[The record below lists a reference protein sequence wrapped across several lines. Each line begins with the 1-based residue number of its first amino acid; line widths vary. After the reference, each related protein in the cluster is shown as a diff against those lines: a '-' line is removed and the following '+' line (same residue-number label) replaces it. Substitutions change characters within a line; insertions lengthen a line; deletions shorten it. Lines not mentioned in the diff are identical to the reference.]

1 MKLRRL
7 DLQRSRGLDGP
18 LVLEDLSPGFNVVVG
33 PNGSG
38 KSSLCRGIAALLWE
52 TDDFQGAARGEWEFA
67 GEVREVSRE
76 SGAAPRWG
84 SVGDESTP
92 PLPDAVYRGCFSFSV
107 DDFLTDTATDGEIQR
122 VIRTEL
128 SAGFDLARILA
139 DRKRYGANA
148 STVSQRKNELIA
160 AGKKVEG
167 LRAEHRELWREE
179 QTLGERVER
188 LEESTG
194 ALRNESLYQDA
205 LELARARVALR
216 EAEIALVGFPD
227 HMDRLRGDEIEQ
239 LKSLRAEIEATQE
252 ELVAAQ
258 EKALAAERELKL
270 TGLERPVPFE
280 ELQLVERREVEL
292 RDGEVQFAKASDA
305 EVRAVAS
312 IEAARRELRGAT
324 TTPELGQDA
333 WKRLESVLR
342 ELQKLEARCDDLE
355 ARAGEA
361 PAAEPKRA
369 ELPYEEALALLS
381 HWLEG
386 GAPEQDRIAALALVS
401 GGALSLVLGL
411 FGAANVF
418 TSIGIGLVLIGIGVW
433 RLRERTLGDRTGRE
447 AEYDELPFDPPRFWQ
462 AIHVAERLKELQRES
477 LSFEAERK
485 ERERQTERFEETAR
499 QLEVVRA
506 QRESQAAELAELAV
520 QCGVPPETSRLGL
533 TALAAELLQLTQA
546 NHEFARA
553 QASKQEAKAVIA
565 RTLAKTNEFL
575 AQHGLEPA
583 RDATETR
590 SRKEQ
595 LTAME
600 GRRGLAERDR
610 DEARTLEKRLVDQ
623 LERRR
628 RAHEAYR
635 AERCVEELDGP
646 ELARRLE
653 QLPSWAAA
661 NKEHIAQS
669 AEVRRLER
677 RLETHP
683 DLIAFEVREAQEAF
697 EENHASAELQDELQ
711 RQVAEI
717 RQAIERARRGR
728 ELEDAQADEES
739 ARERLADLRDELFE
753 TEAAAFLLDSVAS
766 DHQSLAQP
774 DLLRE
779 VGRLFGHFTRHRY
792 ELRPAAYT
800 AEAGLPFE
808 IWEAE
813 GRQKQ
818 FAELSSGTKSQ
829 LGLALRIAVAQSV
842 ELGEA
847 LPLVLDEALTNSD
860 PERFR
865 DVVVSLAEL
874 VRDGRQILFLTADDA
889 DAARLAGV
897 LADEGLE
904 PPKRFDL
911 GELRTEGRLAETV
924 AVERVPA
931 VPQRGESE
939 ALDAYAERLG
949 VPRLD
954 PFIGVDSLHLFYL
967 CSDDLDGLHE
977 VLRERVETVGK
988 TRKLLASDATVWRP
1002 ERRTRFEALRTVA
1015 ASWLDHW
1022 GIGRAPV
1029 VPPEELREG
1038 PAGTTKFIED
1048 LVEISLELGGDAR
1061 ALVDALELPA
1071 KERDPRLKGFR
1082 KAKLEELKA
1091 DLEARG
1097 YFTQDEPLG
1106 AEPRLDRCLQAAQT
1120 ALESGALTREDV
1132 VQLANA
1138 FEQWA

>member
-52 TDDFQGAARGEWEFA
+52 TDDFQGAVRGEWEFSGA
-67 GEVREVSRE
+67 VREVARE

-84 SVGDESTP
+84 SGDDETSP
-92 PLPDAVYRGCFSFSV
+92 RLPDAAYRGCFSFSV

-128 SAGFDLARILA
+128 SAGFDLARVLA

-179 QTLGERVER
+179 QALGEHVEH
-188 LEESTG
+188 LEASTD
-194 ALRNESLYQDA
+194 ALRNESLFQDA

-216 EAEIALVGFPD
+216 DAELGLVGFPED
-227 HMDRLRGDEIEQ
+227 MNRLRGDEADQ
-239 LKSLRAEIEATQE
+239 LALLRAETEATQE
-252 ELVAAQ
+252 DLVAAQ
-258 EKALAAERELKL
+258 DKAIAAERDLKL
-270 TGLERPVPFE
+270 TGLETPVPHE
-280 ELQLVERREVEL
+280 ELQLLERREVEL
-292 RDGEVQFAKASDA
+292 REGEIQLAQASEA
-305 EVRAVAS
+305 EARAVAS
-312 IEAARRELRGAT
+312 IEAARQELRATGAA
-324 TTPELGQDA
+324 PAPGLGDDT
-333 WKRLESVLR
+333 WKRLESALR
-342 ELQKLEARCDDLE
+342 ELQKLEARYDDLE
-355 ARAGEA
+355 ARVDETVAAGAEG
-361 PAAEPKRA
+361 AEP
-369 ELPYEEALALLS
+369 PYEEALALLAR
-381 HWLEG
+381 WLEG
-386 GAPEQDRIAALALVS
+386 GARPQDRVAAFGLVG
-401 GGALSLVLGL
+401 GGALSLLLGL
-411 FGAANVF
+411 FGVANVF
-418 TSIGIGLVLIGIGVW
+418 TSIGIGVVLCALGAW
-433 RLRERTLGDRTGRE
+433 RLRERTLGDRTVRE
-447 AEYDELPFDPPRFWQ
+447 QEFAELSLAPPKFWQ
-462 AIHVAERLKELQRES
+462 AISVAERLRDIQREARE
-477 LSFEAERK
+477 FERDRI
-485 ERERQTERFEETAR
+485 EREKARDGVR
-499 QLEVVRA
+499 QLEALRKQRA
-506 QRESQAAELAELAV
+506 EQIMHLAKFAAL
-520 QCGVPPETSRLGL
+520 CGVSPETSRLGL
-533 TALAAELLQLTQA
+533 TALAAELFQLSQA
-546 NHEFARA
+546 GHEFARA
-553 QASKQEAKAVIA
+553 QASKEEAKAVLA
-565 RTLAKTNEFL
+565 RVLVKTNDFL

-590 SRKEQ
+590 SRKET

-600 GRRGLAERDR
+600 GRRAIAERDR
-610 DEARTLEKRLVDQ
+610 DEARTVERRLVDQ

-628 RAHEAYR
+628 SAHEAFR
-635 AERCVEELDGP
+635 VERRIEALEP
-646 ELARRLE
+646 RELAVRLE
-653 QLPSWAAA
+653 VLAAWTAA
-661 NKEHIAQS
+661 NKEHLTRV

-683 DLIAFEVREAQEAF
+683 DLVAFEVREAQEAY
-697 EENHASAELQDELQ
+697 EDNHASADRHGELQE
-711 RQVAEI
+711 QVAEI

-728 ELEDAQADEES
+728 ELEDALADEES

-753 TEAAAFLLDSVAS
+753 TEAAAFLLDSVAT

-779 VGRLFGHFTRHRY
+779 VGRLFSQFTRHRY
-792 ELRPAAYT
+792 ELRPAAYSE
-800 AEAGLPFE
+800 EAGLPFD

-813 GRQKQ
+813 GSHKQ

-842 ELGEA
+842 ELDEA

-865 DVVVSLAEL
+865 DVVLSLAEL
-874 VRDGRQILFLTADDA
+874 VHGGRQILFLTAADD
-889 DAARLAGV
+889 DAARLARV
-897 LADEGLE
+897 LQDEGLE
-904 PPKRFDL
+904 PAKRFEL
-911 GELRTEGRLAETV
+911 GELRTEARRAE
-924 AVERVPA
+924 AVEVDRVPA
-931 VPQRGESE
+931 VPRPAEGEE
-939 ALDAYAERLG
+939 LDAYAHRLG
-949 VPRLD
+949 VPQLD
-954 PFIGVDSLHLFYL
+954 PFDGVDALHLFYL
-967 CSDDLDGLHE
+967 CSDDLDGLQE

-988 TRKLLASDATVWRP
+988 TRKLLESDASVWRP
-1002 ERRTRFEALRTVA
+1002 ERRTRFEALRTIA

-1022 GIGRAPV
+1022 RIGRAPII
-1029 VPPEELREG
+1029 PPEVLREG
-1038 PAGTTKFIED
+1038 SAGSTKFIDD
-1048 LVEISLELGGDAR
+1048 LVEIALEVGGEAR

-1091 DLEARG
+1091 DLEAQG
-1097 YFTQDEPLG
+1097 YFTPDEPLG
-1106 AEPRLDRCLQAAQT
+1106 VEPRLERCLQAAQT